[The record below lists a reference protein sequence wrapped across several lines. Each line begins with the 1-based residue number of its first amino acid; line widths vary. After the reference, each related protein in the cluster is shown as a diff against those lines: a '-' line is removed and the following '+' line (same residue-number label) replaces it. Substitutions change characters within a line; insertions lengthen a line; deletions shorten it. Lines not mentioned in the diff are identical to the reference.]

1 MSYVF
6 FGVACYM
13 VGCAF
18 LYGEE
23 KMSVEMGN
31 LLRDLREYS
40 LGVSQSEI
48 AGMLHIDRSTY
59 SNYELGKTEPSI
71 ANLKRLSEI
80 FGVSCD
86 ELVNPQQYR
95 HMRTG
100 KVYGEEMEVMT
111 KSEKQVM
118 TLLWNSNRPLS
129 CTEIV
134 ALSADKTWKDSYVHA
149 LIKSLM
155 KKGVVKIDSFEL
167 VSIGYARKFVPT
179 VDRYEYCLRCEFS
192 EKELHDTG
200 MMTGFFNTFWSC
212 AGTAELKE
220 RIQEIIQVK

>member
-1 MSYVF
+1 
-6 FGVACYM
+6 
-13 VGCAF
+13 
-18 LYGEE
+18 
-23 KMSVEMGN
+23 MSVEMGN
-31 LLRDLREYS
+31 VLRDLREYS

-71 ANLKRLSEI
+71 ANLKRLSDI

-95 HMRTG
+95 RMRTG
-100 KVYGEEMEVMT
+100 KEYGEEMEVLT
-111 KSEKQVM
+111 KREKQVM

-167 VSIGYARKFVPT
+167 VSRGYARKFAPT

-200 MMTGFFNTFWSC
+200 KMTDFFNTFWSC
-212 AGTAELKE
+212 TGTAELKE

>member
-1 MSYVF
+1 
-6 FGVACYM
+6 
-13 VGCAF
+13 
-18 LYGEE
+18 
-23 KMSVEMGN
+23 MSVEMGN

-95 HMRTG
+95 RMRTG
-100 KVYGEEMEVMT
+100 KEYGEEMEVLT
-111 KSEKQVM
+111 KREKQVM

-134 ALSADKTWKDSYVHA
+134 ALSEDKTWKDSYVHV

-167 VSIGYARKFVPT
+167 VSRGYARKFAPT

-200 MMTGFFNTFWSC
+200 KMTDFFNTFWSC
-212 AGTAELKE
+212 TGTAELKE